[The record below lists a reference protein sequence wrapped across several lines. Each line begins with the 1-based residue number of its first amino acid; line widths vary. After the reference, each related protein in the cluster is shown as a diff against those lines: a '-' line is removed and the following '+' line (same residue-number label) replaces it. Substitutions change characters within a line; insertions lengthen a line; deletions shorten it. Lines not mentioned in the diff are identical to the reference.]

1 MNQGAPHAN
10 KLHALLR
17 SGRFQK
23 IPKGQVFQ
31 STDDKES
38 ITLVNK
44 GYIKRYLITS
54 EGTESIQIIYGPGFV
69 FPLTPIFK
77 LLLSQSI
84 YSGPETFYY
93 EAMCDTEL
101 YTITREV
108 LIASVEKE
116 PLLYRDLLQVSGT
129 RLNEYVHSLENIA
142 MGSAYGR
149 VAHQLLF
156 YAHYFGEKSSKGT
169 TIAIPLTQQSL
180 ANVLNITRETTSVS
194 MTKLREKGL
203 IAGTKTIVVPDIEA
217 LEEEVYSSPP
227 A

>member
-1 MNQGAPHAN
+1 MDGVTLPENR
-10 KLHALLR
+10 LRALLL
-17 SGRFQK
+17 SGRHQHV
-23 IPKGQVFQ
+23 PKGQVFQ
-31 STDDKES
+31 STDEKES
-38 ITLVNK
+38 ITLVSN

-54 EGTESIQIIYGPGFV
+54 EGSESIQIIYGPGFV

-77 LLLSQSI
+77 LLLNQSI

-93 EAMCDTEL
+93 EAMCDTQL

-108 LIASVEKE
+108 LIDSVKKE

-142 MGSAYGR
+142 MRSAYGR

-156 YAHYFGEKSSKGT
+156 YAHCFGKKTAKGT
-169 TIAIPLTQQSL
+169 KITIPLTQQTL

-194 MTKLREKGL
+194 MGKLREKGL
-203 IAGTKTIVVPDIEA
+203 INGTKTIFVPDIDS
-217 LEEEVYSSPP
+217 LEDEVYNPSL
-227 A
+227 

>member
-1 MNQGAPHAN
+1 MSLEVKAAN
-10 KLHALLR
+10 KLHTLLR
-17 SGRFQK
+17 SGRLQK
-23 IPKGQVFQ
+23 VPKGQVFQ
-31 STDDKES
+31 STDEKES
-38 ITLVNK
+38 ITLVHK

-54 EGTESIQIIYGPGFV
+54 EGNESIQIIYGPGFV
-69 FPLTPIFK
+69 FPLTPIYK
-77 LLLSQSI
+77 LLLDQSI

-93 EAMCDTEL
+93 EAMCDTQL

-108 LIASVEKE
+108 LMANVEKE

-156 YAHYFGEKSSKGT
+156 YTHYFGEKTAKGT
-169 TIAIPLTQQSL
+169 RIAIPLTQQSL

-194 MTKLREKGL
+194 MGKLREKGL
-203 IAGTKTIVVPDIEA
+203 IEGAKTIVVPDIDA
-217 LEEEVYSSPP
+217 LENEVYNSP